1 MRKQKLKRRYS
12 RKRSGPRGRRLS
24 EVCVIDEN
32 DTWIVDTILRHF
44 PGIFQNIHDSFDE
57 IDSKTLNN
65 VYRKSTQQ
73 PARDKSGEPLTTICP
88 DPWCDTKHCHQDP
101 ASGRRTPPGL
111 SPAPPWQRR
120 WVYSIWT
127 WTRAWRLLTIDP
139 WPCVRWMVRRWHPP
153 PPSIPC
159 VTAAWGRGA
168 QSLSGSKQGE
178 SAARNISIMIR
189 KCILFSGKSKSSSVS
204 WISLELRR
212 VVNQMLDFELR
223 KVFYHQA
230 SSISPTMK
238 TLTSYLW
245 HLLQQWLTICF
256 RLTSMLII

>member
-1 MRKQKLKRRYS
+1 MVWKTRGIRLGEKQNKITYGKCNGVWMLQLVPSAGCSVSHSRFQLSWIISTNSMRKQKLKRRYS

-73 PARDKSGEPLTTICP
+73 PARDKSGEPLTTICH

-101 ASGRRTPPGL
+101 ASGRRTPPGP

-120 WVYSIWT
+120 WV
-127 WTRAWRLLTIDP
+127 
-139 WPCVRWMVRRWHPP
+139 
-153 PPSIPC
+153 
-159 VTAAWGRGA
+159 
-168 QSLSGSKQGE
+168 
-178 SAARNISIMIR
+178 
-189 KCILFSGKSKSSSVS
+189 
-204 WISLELRR
+204 
-212 VVNQMLDFELR
+212 
-223 KVFYHQA
+223 
-230 SSISPTMK
+230 
-238 TLTSYLW
+238 
-245 HLLQQWLTICF
+245 
-256 RLTSMLII
+256 